1 MPQRG
6 GDAAIANLGVHRVPV
21 PIPFP
26 QAGGPVNVVVV
37 EEEGGGIALFDSGLG
52 TDDAEGA
59 LRAGLA
65 SLGYRYEDVRRIFIT
80 HGHIDHYGL
89 ARKVRDASR
98 AEVFVHPRDRAKVAL
113 PVHWFEAKDRHAA
126 YLDRCGVDR
135 RSVEEML
142 GTAALQEQLA
152 GRLEDPIGDLAEGQ
166 RLVFARC
173 EATIL
178 EAPGHT
184 PGLVCALLRRK
195 GAPTWDERYPRG
207 ASGVE
212 APVLLANDHLLE
224 KVSPNPI
231 FEVMPDGERFR
242 ALPTYFES
250 LARVRALDLSW
261 VIPGHD
267 ACFQDHRRIIDGL
280 VAFYDR
286 RQAKIFGFL
295 PPEGATPMD
304 LVRSIFPQATPFDTF
319 LMMGEILG
327 NLDRLEEKG
336 RAGMI
341 EKGGKMRWYRRV

>member
-1 MPQRG
+1 MSQRG
-6 GDAAIANLGVHRVPV
+6 GDAAIARLGVHRIAV

-52 TDDAEGA
+52 TDDAERA

-65 SLGYRYEDVRRIFIT
+65 SLGFRFEDVRRIFIT

-89 ARKVRDASR
+89 ARKVRDASG

-113 PVHWFEAKDRHAA
+113 PIHWFEAKDRHAA

-135 RSVEEML
+135 SDVEEML
-142 GTAALQEQLA
+142 ATAALQEQLA
-152 GRLEDPIGDLAEGQ
+152 GRLEAPIGDLAEGQ

-184 PGLVCALLRRK
+184 PGLVCAVLRRRDG
-195 GAPTWDERYPRG
+195 GARPE
-207 ASGVE
+207 E
-212 APVLLANDHLLE
+212 APVLVANDHLLE

-250 LARVRALDLSW
+250 LARVRELELSW

-267 ACFQDHRRIIDGL
+267 ACFNGHRRIIDGL

-286 RQAKIFGFL
+286 RQAKIFGFI
-295 PPEGATPMD
+295 PPSGATPMD
-304 LVRSIFPQATPFDTF
+304 LVRSIFPKATPFDTF

-327 NLDRLEEKG
+327 NLDRLEEQG

-341 EKGGKMRWYRRV
+341 ERGGKMRWYRR